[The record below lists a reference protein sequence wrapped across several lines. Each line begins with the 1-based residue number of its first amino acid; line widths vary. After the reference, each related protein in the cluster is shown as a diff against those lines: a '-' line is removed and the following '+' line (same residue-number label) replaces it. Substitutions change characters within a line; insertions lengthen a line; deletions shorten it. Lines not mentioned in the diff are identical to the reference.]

1 MNSSD
6 LWILCGRH
14 LELCAFLHL
23 SLGATIPFHTSSI
36 DHFTWMNWVQVQS
49 RRLSDVV
56 WRLFLNGATW
66 CSLPCCLSVTRSAFY
81 WAALLPLWEGKCFSW
96 VLHGSYKDV
105 TRCQNKPGQKA
116 GREGENKRKRQRSI
130 VWQPNDAHRR
140 WHSWITHSV
149 TVYIRLKR
157 LVSEGQ
163 LDRFRPQH
171 SVSSCLTWK
180 LPSWSVFKNTRLI
193 NTK

>member
-1 MNSSD
+1 MSLQLGAASILCSCALWRCIYYYKSCSEQQCRCVTMNSSD
-6 LWILCGRH
+6 LWILCDRH

-23 SLGATIPFHTSSI
+23 SLGATIPLHTSSI

-56 WRLFLNGATW
+56 WRLFLNGATR

-105 TRCQNKPGQKA
+105 TRCQNKPGQKSGT
-116 GREGENKRKRQRSI
+116 GRGK
-130 VWQPNDAHRR
+130 
-140 WHSWITHSV
+140 
-149 TVYIRLKR
+149 
-157 LVSEGQ
+157 
-163 LDRFRPQH
+163 
-171 SVSSCLTWK
+171 
-180 LPSWSVFKNTRLI
+180 
-193 NTK
+193 